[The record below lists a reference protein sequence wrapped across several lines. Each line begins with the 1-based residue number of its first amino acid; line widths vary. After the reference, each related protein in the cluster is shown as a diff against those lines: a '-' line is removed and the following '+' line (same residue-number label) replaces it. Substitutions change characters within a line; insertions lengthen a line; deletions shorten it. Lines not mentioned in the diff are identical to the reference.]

1 MDAFGFGVYAPFVPV
16 LAKTFSLQ
24 AHDIATVLAAWFPLL
39 AVLGLSQADRS
50 FKDLDADAKQPST
63 GNPALRFS
71 LNPFFISLHF
81 PSIELHHFL
90 SFPFMSSLHVSLLYF
105 LALSLL
111 FPIYVHLFPVLYS
124 FSFISCPR
132 TFFSFL
138 HFPSTHFA
146 LFPRIS
152 HCSPLGPFHCSF
164 HVYHLPSLSHFA
176 SFSSPLISLPF
187 IPFEPFQFPL
197 RFP

>member
-71 LNPFFISLHF
+71 SNPFFISLHF

-111 FPIYVHLFPVLYS
+111 FPP
-124 FSFISCPR
+124 SFIFH
-132 TFFSFL
+132 FFSHLCPCISRFMFILL
-138 HFPSTHFA
+138 HFISPHF
-146 LFPRIS
+146 L
-152 HCSPLGPFHCSF
+152 
-164 HVYHLPSLSHFA
+164 
-176 SFSSPLISLPF
+176 
-187 IPFEPFQFPL
+187 
-197 RFP
+197 